1 MLLLYVSGDTGKYY
15 CGMKLLSCN
24 CCDGHCGPN
33 NGCNCG
39 PCAQLDREEEER
51 KVEMAHKPKPSGPV
65 IDSWTWGQQP
75 GMSGDS
81 VTLTQTLGASD
92 RLLDM
97 GSTARYVR
105 VSHKTNPWDR

>member
-1 MLLLYVSGDTGKYY
+1 MSSLGAQLFCWFCHEAAQLSIVYFLFVFLGDTGKYY

-39 PCAQLDREEEER
+39 PCAQLDKEEEER
-51 KVEMAHKPKPSGPV
+51 KAEISQKPKPSGPM

-75 GMSGDS
+75 GM
-81 VTLTQTLGASD
+81 
-92 RLLDM
+92 
-97 GSTARYVR
+97 
-105 VSHKTNPWDR
+105 